1 MKIAMVFPGYGSQ
14 FVGMGKELYDEHRMI
29 QELFEQAS
37 SCLDINF
44 VKLCFASS
52 DADLAQMRNAY
63 TSIFLVSAAIAEL
76 LKEKGIKPD
85 VVAGFDH
92 GVYAALFAVGG
103 LSLPDGLYLLNKF
116 ASFYQEAQ
124 DASSLSAIH
133 VTGLSDRELEDI
145 CSKATMNGEKAFIA
159 IYETP
164 NKHIVAGH
172 TKAVVRVR
180 AAASSFA
187 NDREINIEQADLAV
201 GLHSELIDPV
211 IDQLKIYL
219 NKVDFH
225 DLSVPMIESLTGKEL
240 KDGTDVHEQILERI
254 NSPVVWPM
262 VMKDLEK
269 YDLVIEIG
277 PGTQLTQWLKETY
290 PDKKAIAI
298 NKPEDIIELEKLV
311 RPQLAAPPETSND

>member
-1 MKIAMVFPGYGSQ
+1 MKIAMMFPGYGSQ
-14 FVGMGKELYDEHRMI
+14 FVGMGKELYDESRTV

-63 TSIFLVSAAIAEL
+63 TSTFLVSSAIAAL

-85 VVAGFDH
+85 AVAGFNH
-92 GVYAALFAVGG
+92 GVYAALFAVDG

-116 ASFYQEAQ
+116 ASFYQESQ
-124 DASSLSAIH
+124 ETGDFSALHI
-133 VTGLSDRELEDI
+133 TGFADKELEDI
-145 CSKATMNGEKAFIA
+145 CLKATENEEKAFVA
-159 IYETP
+159 IYETSS
-164 NKHIVAGH
+164 KHVITGH
-172 TKAVVRVR
+172 TKAVERVR
-180 AAASSFA
+180 DAASVFA
-187 NDREINIEQADLAV
+187 NDRKINIEQADVAI

-211 IDQLKIYL
+211 IDKFKIYL

-240 KDGTDVHEQILERI
+240 KKGKNVHEQILERI

-262 VMKDLEK
+262 VMKDLEQ
-269 YDLVIEIG
+269 YDLIIEIG

-290 PDKKAIAI
+290 PDKKAIAV
-298 NKPEDIIELEKLV
+298 NKPEDIIELEKLM
-311 RPQLAAPPETSND
+311 RSHMAAPQETSND